1 MAVKKITK
9 PQASLQRA
17 KPKRRS
23 ASSKINSEPF
33 PIVAIGASAGG
44 LKAFEGFF
52 ANMPADSGAGFVL
65 IPHLGPN
72 HVSMLPELLKNYTE
86 MAIVQAED
94 GMKVE
99 ANRIH
104 VIPPNNAMTIADGML
119 RLQRLKEPRGLRL
132 PIDIFFTSLAADRG
146 PRAVGIILSGNGM
159 DGTLGLEAIKARSG
173 MAMAQ
178 EPATAEYDGMPRSA
192 VAVAIGGLCASTR
205 ENGAATHGLLARRG
219 SPSRLH
225 RRQRLPSRCRRSC
238 NCCKRIPVMIFPCT
252 KKILSAGASSGA

>member
-1 MAVKKITK
+1 MAVKKFTK
-9 PQASLQRA
+9 PQASRQRA

-52 ANMPADSGAGFVL
+52 ANTPADSGAGFVL

-146 PRAVGIILSGNGM
+146 ARAVGIVLSGNGM
-159 DGTLGLEAIKARSG
+159 DGTLGLAAIKARSG

-192 VAVAIGGLCASTR
+192 VQSQSVDYVLPPEKLARQLIDYLHGAVPLPVFTGDKDCRA
-205 ENGAATHGLLARRG
+205 AATHLAIAARAY
-219 SPSRLH
+219 
-225 RRQRLPSRCRRSC
+225 RS
-238 NCCKRIPVMIFPCT
+238 
-252 KKILSAGASSGA
+252 